1 MKRILITL
9 LAVLALPTAVNSE
22 PFFLDCVLNER
33 LVTERDL
40 NTGEYT
46 KRLKQNQSMKLS
58 FALNE
63 YIPSAS
69 VSYNGGAFSAYER
82 SEINFNFDE
91 IKLFRQIDEGG
102 TFWLNVYK
110 INRKDGSIHYLDSLL
125 SQSNNLRS
133 DIRHYGTCKKT
144 NKQKTLF

>member
-9 LAVLALPTAVNSE
+9 LAVLSLPTAVNSE
-22 PFFLDCVLNER
+22 PFFLDCVLNEIFH
-33 LVTERDL
+33 TERDL
-40 NTGEYT
+40 NTGEFT
-46 KRLKQNQSMKLS
+46 KKLKKNQTMKLS

-69 VSYNGGAFSAYER
+69 VRYNHTFAAYER
-82 SEINFNFDE
+82 SEINFNFDK
-91 IKLFRQIDEGG
+91 IKLFRPIDQG
-102 TFWLNVYK
+102 
-110 INRKDGSIHYLDSLL
+110 GSIHYSNSLL

-133 DIRHYGTCKKT
+133 DISHYGTCKKT